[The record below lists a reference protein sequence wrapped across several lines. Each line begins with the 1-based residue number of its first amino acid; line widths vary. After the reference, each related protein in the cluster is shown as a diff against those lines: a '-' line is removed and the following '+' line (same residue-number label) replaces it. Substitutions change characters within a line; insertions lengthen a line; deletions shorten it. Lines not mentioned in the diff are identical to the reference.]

1 MAITRHLRLAAVAMA
16 LAAMFAVFA
25 ACGGDSDTG
34 GTTTTTTTSPSAPE
48 QPQAAAAPAQPSAAH
63 GDAMPAP
70 TAAPAMAPSGSAPVA
85 MMVEPKVERVIVGIV
100 PFSDESNVRRVIGQV
115 AAVQFDPMDE
125 SLIGM
130 DPMTGQKVPELA
142 ESWALDGGNAW
153 RIKLRE
159 GVQFHK
165 GWGEFTGRDV
175 VYSYEEYIK
184 EDAVGGVRAPLRRG
198 VDRVEVV
205 NDHEVL
211 IHLKQFD
218 ADLTN
223 LLSRAQP
230 AVNMVSSAHAAEL
243 GRDPEFSEEP
253 IVGTGP
259 YQFHSREQ
267 AVNMVFER
275 FDGHWSQRPD
285 FPELELRYMNEAS
298 TRLAALL
305 TDEIHLTN
313 LPDDLTNQAVAEGME
328 VVQGRASA
336 RRVAMRYQCC
346 YVDPETRDWPMHPD
360 SPLQSLNVRRALNKA
375 VNRAELNDA
384 LLQGKGRTMYVHS
397 IDETWSGFNPRWVT
411 DYPEAYGYDP
421 IAARELLAEVGYNEN
436 NPLETNVHVFPVT
449 ALAGAIDVQEVI
461 ASYISDVGVKV
472 NLVQDD
478 PATRRAKSRNQG
490 YTNHLSMITTSA
502 GQIVGSSVY
511 MSNTSFSRGATTPEA
526 DAKFLEIRFEQDP
539 NRRAELW
546 REYGDIVYDNFINLN
561 LYWLPAEVVVNPAVV
576 SDFIWP
582 GALSGFWSHF
592 WLLKSA

>member
-1 MAITRHLRLAAVAMA
+1 MASPKHLRLAAVAMA
-16 LAAMFAVFA
+16 LAAMLALVA

-34 GTTTTTTTSPSAPE
+34 GTTATTTTNPAAPQ
-48 QPQAAAAPAQPSAAH
+48 QPQAAAAPAQPSAAL

-70 TAAPAMAPSGSAPVA
+70 TAAPAMAPRAAPEA
-85 MMVEPKVERVIVGIV
+85 MAMVEPKVERVIVGIV
-100 PFSDESNVRRVIGQV
+100 PFSDESNVRRVIGQI

-142 ESWALDGGNAW
+142 EEWSIESGPAW
-153 RIKLRE
+153 RFKLRE

-184 EDAVGGVRAPLRRG
+184 DDAVGGVRAPLRRG
-198 VDRVEVV
+198 VDHIEVV

-218 ADLTN
+218 ADLPN

-230 AVNMVSSAHAAEL
+230 AVSMVSSANANEL

-259 YQFHSREQ
+259 YQFKSREQ

-275 FDGHWSQRPD
+275 FENHWSQVPD

-305 TDEIHLTN
+305 TDEIHVTN
-313 LPDDLTNQAVAEGME
+313 LPDDLTLQSAASGME
-328 VVQGRASA
+328 VISGNASA
-336 RRVAMRYQCC
+336 RRIAMRFLCC
-346 YVDPETRDWPMHPD
+346 YVHPQTKDWPMHPD
-360 SPLQSLNVRRALNKA
+360 SPLQDVRVRQALNKA
-375 VNRAELNDA
+375 VNREELNDA
-384 LLQGKGRTMYVHS
+384 LLQGKARTMYVHS
-397 IDETWSGFNPRWVT
+397 IDETWAGFNQRWID
-411 DYPEAYGYDP
+411 DYPQAYGYDP
-421 IAARELLAEVGYNEN
+421 IAARALLAEAGYNAD
-436 NPLETNVHVFPVT
+436 NPLETNVHVFRMT
-449 ALAGAIDVQEVI
+449 QLAGAIDVQEVI
-461 ASYISDVGVKV
+461 ASYIQDIGVNV

-478 PATRRAKSRNQG
+478 PATRRAKGRNQG
-490 YTNHLSMITTSA
+490 YTNDLSMASTSA

-511 MSNTSFSRGATTPEA
+511 ASNTSFSRGATTPEV
-526 DAKFLEIRFEQDP
+526 DAKFLQVRQEQDA
-539 NRRAELW
+539 NRRTQLW
-546 REYGDIVYDNFINLN
+546 TEYGDLVYDNFINLN
-561 LYWLPAEVVVNPAVV
+561 LYWLPAEVVVNPEVV
-576 SDFIWP
+576 SDFVWP

>member
-1 MAITRHLRLAAVAMA
+1 MFNLVPITRLGLA
-16 LAAMFAVFA
+16 LALAVVLVASF

-34 GTTTTTTTSPSAPE
+34 GTAAIMTNPSAPQ
-48 QPQAAAAPAQPSAAH
+48 QPDAPAAAAQPSASH

-70 TAAPAMAPSGSAPVA
+70 TAAPAMAPKAAPETMA
-85 MMVEPKVERVIVGIV
+85 MVEPKVERVIVGIV

-142 ESWALDGGNAW
+142 ESWALEGGNTW

-159 GVQFHK
+159 DVQFHK

-175 VYSYEEYIK
+175 VYSYQEYIK

-198 VDRVEVV
+198 VDRIEVV

-243 GRDPEFSEEP
+243 GRDPEFREEP

-259 YQFHSREQ
+259 YQFKSREQ
-267 AVNMVFER
+267 AVNLVYER
-275 FDGHWSQRPD
+275 FENHWSQRPD
-285 FPELELRYMNEAS
+285 FPELELKYMNEAS

-305 TDEIHLTN
+305 TDEIHMTN

-328 VVQGRASA
+328 VIQGRASA
-336 RRVAMRYQCC
+336 RRVAMRFLCC
-346 YVDPETRDWPMHPD
+346 YVHPETREWPMHPD
-360 SPLQSLNVRRALNKA
+360 SPLQDIRVRQALNKA
-375 VNRAELNDA
+375 INRAELNDA

-397 IDETWSGFNPRWVT
+397 IDETWAGFNPRWVT
-411 DYPEAYGYDP
+411 DYPQAYGYDP
-421 IAARELLAEVGYNEN
+421 IAARALLADAGYNEN
-436 NPLETNVHVFPVT
+436 NPLETNVSIFPVT

-461 ASYISDVGVKV
+461 ASYITDLGVKV

-478 PATRRAKSRNQG
+478 AATRRAKGRNQG
-490 YTNHLSMITTSA
+490 YTNHVSMITTSA

-526 DAKFLEIRFEQDP
+526 DAKFLQIRAEQDT

-561 LYWLPAEVVVNPAVV
+561 LYWLPAEVVANPAVV
-576 SDFIWP
+576 SDFVWP